1 MSQPP
6 PSPTTPPTPPAPS
19 EPTAHTVRHLLS
31 RALPGESGTR
41 IEPVDE
47 GGEHSTWWVGA
58 RYVLRFALDESGS
71 RRQRRERAL
80 RDAIRSRLAVRVPI
94 SIASGEWAPRLT
106 YTIDTRLPGVS
117 AERQPVSPA
126 GERDLAQLLTGLR
139 ALSAEEIAGLGLP
152 TAPPRPLDTL
162 RKAAAAAAARLTA
175 DGELDGVADGA
186 HRPPL
191 RTDAPARRTPP
202 APVAVVHNDLK
213 GEHLLVSDSGR
224 VCGVLDWTDAVLGD
238 PAEDIAGL
246 AISLGA
252 PAAIRAAT
260 HAGYEPPVCR
270 RALLLARYD
279 TLIRLADRL
288 YGTDDSPLSLLR
300 TQLARAWRTTP
311 LDSTTPTGS
320 STPTTSD
327 PTTDIR
333 DGPPA

>member
-1 MSQPP
+1 M
-6 PSPTTPPTPPAPS
+6 
-19 EPTAHTVRHLLS
+19 RRLLR

-41 IEPVDE
+41 IEPVEE
-47 GGEHSTWWVGA
+47 GGEHSTWWVGT

-80 RDAIRSRLAVRVPI
+80 RDAIRSRLAVRVPT
-94 SIASGEWAPRLT
+94 SVACGEWAPRLT

-117 AERQPVSPA
+117 AELQPVSPA

-152 TAPPRPLDTL
+152 TPPPRPLDTL
-162 RKAAAAAAARLTA
+162 RKAAATAAARLTA
-175 DGELDGVADGA
+175 DGELDGVADSA

-191 RTDAPARRTPP
+191 RTGAPARPTPPTRP

-260 HAGYEPPVCR
+260 HAGYELSVCR

-300 TQLARAWRTTP
+300 TQHARAWRTTP
-311 LDSTTPTGS
+311 LDTTTPTGS
-320 STPTTSD
+320 STPTTGD
-327 PTTDIR
+327 PTSDIR
-333 DGPPA
+333 DDPPA